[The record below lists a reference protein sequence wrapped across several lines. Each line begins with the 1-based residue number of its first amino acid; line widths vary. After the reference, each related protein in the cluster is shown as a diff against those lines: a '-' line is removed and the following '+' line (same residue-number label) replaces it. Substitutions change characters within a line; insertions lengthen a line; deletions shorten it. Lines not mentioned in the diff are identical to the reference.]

1 MLNRVAELVRHH
13 VPENLKPIL
22 RELNY
27 RFGKDEDLSRLEAE
41 AADLTTQWKEIVGRS
56 IPFKGIDEKSQRP
69 HILFVTGF
77 GLGTGVWTQQ
87 PILMMSL
94 YQRGCRVSSL
104 FCDKALPACEFNPA
118 GNHTPDAGIMN
129 AGLSNDAKLA
139 TCQRCSKNVKEVF
152 SLLPVELHP
161 YHQFAADKDMQI
173 AQKISTEVTFH
184 EYRNFEYA
192 GIKLGEEVF
201 SSILRA
207 TFRGTV
213 EDTALNRFLVKRY
226 LLSGVLI
233 SHILERAFLILKPD
247 RIMMP
252 HGVYLTHG
260 VANKIA
266 NKLHI
271 PVIVYPGFGGIR
283 KDSIMLSHK
292 QTYHRT
298 LVYEENKVWDTTEL
312 TSEQRQRTLAYALS
326 KQSGGVDIVN
336 YHPKPIESEEQIL
349 STLGIDRSRAV
360 IALYTNVIWDA
371 QIYYDGNAFENILEW
386 MFLSIEALGKNDKV
400 WAVIRIHPAE
410 VKGGLPTRQ
419 PFLQEIR
426 NRFPK
431 LPNNVRVI
439 PPESDISSYTLAEQ
453 SKAVV
458 IYGTKLGL
466 ELAIRG
472 IPVIVCGETFCR
484 GKGFTIDITSKQQYL
499 EVLKD
504 IQNLKRLDKP
514 TIERALKYGHYLYY
528 RRMIPFPYIKT
539 EDVTNRKQVALS
551 KLADLDAGKDPNLD
565 AICSSIMNLT
575 PPYARY

>member
-1 MLNRVAELVRHH
+1 MINQVANLILNN
-13 VPENLKPIL
+13 VPDKLRPAL
-22 RELNY
+22 RELKY
-27 RFGKDEDLSRLEAE
+27 RFGKNEDLRKDEAE
-41 AADLTTQWKEIVGRS
+41 AADLTAQWKEIVGRS
-56 IPFKGIDEKSQRP
+56 ILVPDKIDERKRT
-69 HILFVTGF
+69 HILFVTGY

-104 FCDKALPACEFNPA
+104 YCNNALPACEFNPL
-118 GNHTPDAGIMN
+118 GNHKPGAGIMN

-139 TCQRCSKNVKEVF
+139 ACRRCTSNVKAVF
-152 SLLPVELHP
+152 SLLPIALYA
-161 YHQFAADKDMQI
+161 YHQYTTDKDMQL
-173 AQKISTEVTFH
+173 AQKISTEVTFN

-201 SSILRA
+201 SSVLRA
-207 TFRGTV
+207 TYRGTV
-213 EDTALNRFLVKRY
+213 EDTPINRFLVKRY

-233 SHILERAFLILKPD
+233 SLILERAFLHLKPD
-247 RIMMP
+247 RIIMP

-283 KDSIMLSHK
+283 KNSIMLSHK

-298 LVYEENKVWDTTEL
+298 LVYEDNSAWDTTEL
-312 TSEQRQRTLAYALS
+312 TAEQRQKTLTYALS

-336 YHPKPIESEEQIL
+336 YHPNPIENEEKIL
-349 STLGIDRSRAV
+349 STLRIDRSRAL

-386 MFLSIEALGKNDKV
+386 MFLSIERLGKNDKV

-419 PFLQEIR
+419 PFLQEIHKH
-426 NRFPK
+426 FPI
-431 LPNNVRVI
+431 LPDNIRII
-439 PPESDISSYTLAEQ
+439 PPESDLSSYTLAEQ
-453 SKAVV
+453 SQAVV

-472 IPVIVCGETFCR
+472 IPVVVCGETFCR
-484 GKGFTIDITSKQQYL
+484 GKGFTTDITSKQQYI
-499 EVLKD
+499 EFLKN
-504 IQNLKRLDKP
+504 IQNIKRLDKP
-514 TIERALKYGHYLYY
+514 TIERAIKYGHYLYY
-528 RRMIPFPYIKT
+528 KRMIPFPYIKT
-539 EDVTNRKQVALS
+539 DIDTNRKQVALS
-551 KLADLDAGKDPNLD
+551 NLADLDAGKDPNLD
-565 AICSSIMNLT
+565 AICSSIMDLT
-575 PPYARY
+575 PPYACD

>member
-1 MLNRVAELVRHH
+1 MLNRLAGLIRNH
-13 VPENLKPIL
+13 VPDNLKPTL
-22 RELNY
+22 RELHF
-27 RFGKDEDLSRLEAE
+27 RFGNNEDLVNLEAE
-41 AADLTTQWKEIVGRS
+41 ALDLTTQWKEIVGRS
-56 IPFKGIDEKSQRP
+56 IPFTGIDEKSKRP
-69 HILFVTGF
+69 HILFVTGY

-118 GNHTPDAGIMN
+118 GNHKPSAGIIS

-139 TCQRCSKNVKEVF
+139 TCRRCSKNVREVF
-152 SLLPVELHP
+152 SLLPIEL
-161 YHQFAADKDMQI
+161 YTYQQFTTEKDMQI
-173 AQKISTEVTFH
+173 AKKISTEVNFH

-213 EDTALNRFLVKRY
+213 EDTTLNRLLVKRY

-233 SHILERAFLILKPD
+233 SHILERAFLALKPD
-247 RIMMP
+247 RIMIP

-266 NKLHI
+266 NKFHI

-298 LVYEENKVWDTTEL
+298 LVYEENNVWDTTEL
-312 TSEQRQRTLAYALS
+312 TSEQRKKTMAYALS
-326 KQSGGVDIVN
+326 KQSGGVDMVN
-336 YHPKPIESEEQIL
+336 YHPNPIENEENIL
-349 STLGIDRSRAV
+349 SALGIDKSRAL

-371 QIYYDGNAFENILEW
+371 QIYYDGNVFENILEW
-386 MFLSIEALGKNDKV
+386 MFLSIERLGKNDKV

-410 VKGGLPTRQ
+410 VKGGLPTQQ
-419 PFLQEIR
+419 PFLEEIR
-426 NRFPK
+426 KHFPK
-431 LPNNVRVI
+431 LPNNVRII

-453 SKAVV
+453 SQAVV

-472 IPVIVCGETFCR
+472 IPVVVCGETFCR
-484 GKGFTIDITSKQQYL
+484 GKGFTIDITSKKQYIEL
-499 EVLKD
+499 LKD
-504 IQNLKRLDKP
+504 IQNLKRLDEP
-514 TIERALKYGHYLYY
+514 TIERALKYGNYLYFK
-528 RRMIPFPYIKT
+528 RMIPFPYIKMDDIT
-539 EDVTNRKQVALS
+539 KRKKVVLLKLEDLY
-551 KLADLDAGKDPNLD
+551 ADKDPNLD
-565 AICSSIMNLT
+565 AICSSIMSLT
-575 PPYARY
+575 PPYAHD